1 MKKLF
6 YLLPLLLSGPLLAQ
20 TNYVA
25 NTANSAT
32 PGTHNTLVGPN
43 AGNATMS
50 GTQNTFVGLIAGAG
64 NTTGNFN
71 AFVGAGAGQNNTTG
85 VYNTYLGAYAGSS
98 GTTGNSN
105 SFFGANAGQNNT
117 TGSGNAFMG
126 YRAGT
131 SNTTGTNNAFIG
143 TYAGQSNTEGGANT
157 FIGNLAGTSNTTGNQ
172 NLFIGNNAGF
182 SNSTGEFNSFMGSNA
197 GSANLTGSNNA
208 FVGSMAGG
216 HNTTGGGNTFMG
228 YSAGFANINGG
239 ANTFVGYNAGVSN
252 VGGGANTFVGNSA
265 GGETTTGAQN
275 TYIGQD
281 AGRIGNASGVNNVFI
296 GYRAGVNLSSTV
308 VSNAIAIGTYAIVS
322 QSNSMVLGGTGYY
335 AVKVGINNTAPQNR
349 LEITHGTANQ
359 SGLRFTNLTSSSPAT
374 LLNQT
379 KFLTVNAS
387 GDVVLASANSSARM
401 SAESAGW
408 LANGDNLQNTNSG
421 GVVIGS
427 GVGKTPAGYRLY
439 VADGILTEKVKV
451 AVKST
456 DDWSDHVFEKGYHL
470 RSLGEV
476 ERYINQEKHLPGIPS
491 AKEVVREGVDVGK
504 MDARLLEKVEEMTL
518 YLISIQK
525 EVNALR
531 QENQSLRQALKT
543 ASQQKSK

>member
-1 MKKLF
+1 MKKLI
-6 YLLPLLLSGPLLAQ
+6 YLLSFLLSGTLLAQ

-32 PGTHNTLVGPN
+32 PGTYNTLVGLN

-64 NTTGNFN
+64 NTTGNYN
-71 AFVGAGAGQNNTTG
+71 AFFGAGAGQNNTTG
-85 VYNTYLGAYAGSS
+85 ESNAYMGAYAGSS
-98 GTTGNSN
+98 NTIGSN
-105 SFFGANAGQNNT
+105 NAFMGAHAGQNNT
-117 TGSGNAFMG
+117 TGLSNAFVGAYAGESNATGDGNAFMG
-126 YRAGT
+126 FCAGQH
-131 SNTTGTNNAFIG
+131 NTTGYRNVFMGGNAGVLNTTGNENTFVGYGAG
-143 TYAGQSNTEGGANT
+143 TQNTTGSKNTFMGIRAGSFTTTGADNT
-157 FIGNLAGTSNTTGNQ
+157 FIGGSAGTYNTSG
-172 NLFIGNNAGF
+172 GG
-182 SNSTGEFNSFMGSNA
+182 
-197 GSANLTGSNNA
+197 NA
-208 FVGSMAGG
+208 FVGSMAGYD
-216 HNTTGGGNTFMG
+216 NTT
-228 YSAGFANINGG
+228 GG
-239 ANTFVGYNAGVSN
+239 ANTFIGYYAGFSN
-252 VGGGANTFVGNSA
+252 KSGYSNTFVGNNSGHDNLT
-265 GGETTTGAQN
+265 GGQN
-275 TYIGQD
+275 TFVGQD
-281 AGRIGNASGVNNVFI
+281 AGYLSGSGFNNVFI
-296 GYRAGVNLSSTV
+296 GYRAGVNSSNT
-308 VSNAIAIGTYAIVS
+308 SLGNAIAIGTYATVT
-322 QSNSMVLGGTGYY
+322 QGNSMVLGGTGAY

-349 LEITHGTANQ
+349 LEITQGTANQ

-379 KFLTVNAS
+379 KFLTVDAN

-408 LANGDNLQNTNSG
+408 LEKGDHLQNTNSG

-456 DDWSDHVFEKGYHL
+456 SDWSDHVFEKGYHL

-518 YLISIQK
+518 YLINIQK

-531 QENQSLRQALKT
+531 QENQLLRQELKT
-543 ASQQKSK
+543 VSQQTGK